1 MIAILQVRKLG
12 HREVVLFLDLDWDP
26 DCIASR
32 GTEEAGIPKTESL
45 RKVLFVLSGLGLIFF
60 FF

>member
-32 GTEEAGIPKTESL
+32 EVQKKLVFLKL
-45 RKVLFVLSGLGLIFF
+45 RA
-60 FF
+60 